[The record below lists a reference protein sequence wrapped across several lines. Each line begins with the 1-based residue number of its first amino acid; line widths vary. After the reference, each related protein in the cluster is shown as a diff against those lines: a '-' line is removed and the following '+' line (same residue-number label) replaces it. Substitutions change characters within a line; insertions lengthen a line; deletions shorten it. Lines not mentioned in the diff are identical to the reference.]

1 MPVILLVIIIV
12 LCYKNNN
19 KADEIAMLKK
29 KIRKLEEKNSIL
41 KEYVRRYVEQN
52 GENIVDNNILN
63 EVNVRPVEVQKTPVQ
78 EQTPVRRSIQNNV
91 QFVEDIQETNRVRQ
105 PEYVESKVKKE
116 PISKEDSRNTLILAA
131 GAVFIIL
138 AAIVFLISTWAVIP
152 NIIKTVILV
161 VFVEVFLG
169 LSKVAKEKFNLPNA
183 SNTFFYIAMAYIP
196 ICLYSIS
203 LFGLFGEYL
212 SIVGQGRHI
221 YFTIINIVIAVIY
234 MYQYNKN
241 ESKVLMY
248 GSILMQYLSVIFF
261 SLIFSTEFLRVLTCL
276 GLYNIVVYMFM
287 DKLNCRNV
295 LSLIFNIMTIVLTV
309 LTFGFFENS
318 LLMVGNMIILA
329 INYLCLE
336 KIEPKKIYAIL
347 FNICLVFAGALFVDL
362 FELTESVK
370 QIIVLAYIIAIFVIQ
385 NSLIINKNKENL
397 KFSSIV
403 VTVGTILLLQLNA
416 YTENIG
422 IPGYVYSLVNVV
434 LLLISHGMK
443 DEFIKDVSSALIPVE
458 FIASYF
464 NLGIIHGANLHYFMV
479 CSILTFVFG
488 ECIRNPKL
496 DKLNK
501 AFFYISH
508 INLFLT
514 MFLII
519 WEEEA
524 FFKNFIYLIIMTE
537 IYGYSYI
544 KNPKQNTF
552 FKYIDYIFT
561 NISLLSICLC
571 FNINDTI
578 KCLIPLVST
587 LIFIAI
593 EEKLPKLDENRFPKD
608 DYSDFYLAINSAVAI
623 GCMVI
628 AENVLVHLLGLVFV
642 VGMMYRYYKNNEII
656 FYNIVPIIGFYVL
669 ISALYEIE
677 SLQILLLSLSI
688 VGFGW
693 LSLKN
698 KNINVFTI
706 AGYLSIIFML
716 DLFDNELIITL
727 AAFVYTLLHVFFMEN
742 DKYKD
747 VYRVVTTIIFMNFYT
762 ELLFIMGLDDVIF
775 FALLGLLGAFSY
787 LSRNVIN
794 KYIQDVKVL
803 EYIVIAIL
811 YLGFIG
817 EATELSDAISII
829 LVQVLFMIISYYKK
843 YGAQFVGN
851 TAMLIVSGIYLTKGF
866 WALIPWWLY
875 LLGIG
880 SVLIGTAVRN
890 EAKEKTEKIN
900 VGKIIDNVI
909 DKIEN

>member
-1 MPVILLVIIIV
+1 
-12 LCYKNNN
+12 
-19 KADEIAMLKK
+19 
-29 KIRKLEEKNSIL
+29 
-41 KEYVRRYVEQN
+41 
-52 GENIVDNNILN
+52 
-63 EVNVRPVEVQKTPVQ
+63 
-78 EQTPVRRSIQNNV
+78 
-91 QFVEDIQETNRVRQ
+91 
-105 PEYVESKVKKE
+105 
-116 PISKEDSRNTLILAA
+116 
-131 GAVFIIL
+131 
-138 AAIVFLISTWAVIP
+138 
-152 NIIKTVILV
+152 
-161 VFVEVFLG
+161 
-169 LSKVAKEKFNLPNA
+169 
-183 SNTFFYIAMAYIP
+183 
-196 ICLYSIS
+196 
-203 LFGLFGEYL
+203 
-212 SIVGQGRHI
+212 
-221 YFTIINIVIAVIY
+221 
-234 MYQYNKN
+234 
-241 ESKVLMY
+241 
-248 GSILMQYLSVIFF
+248 
-261 SLIFSTEFLRVLTCL
+261 
-276 GLYNIVVYMFM
+276 
-287 DKLNCRNV
+287 
-295 LSLIFNIMTIVLTV
+295 
-309 LTFGFFENS
+309 
-318 LLMVGNMIILA
+318 
-329 INYLCLE
+329 
-336 KIEPKKIYAIL
+336 
-347 FNICLVFAGALFVDL
+347 
-362 FELTESVK
+362 
-370 QIIVLAYIIAIFVIQ
+370 
-385 NSLIINKNKENL
+385 
-397 KFSSIV
+397 
-403 VTVGTILLLQLNA
+403 
-416 YTENIG
+416 
-422 IPGYVYSLVNVV
+422 
-434 LLLISHGMK
+434 
-443 DEFIKDVSSALIPVE
+443 
-458 FIASYF
+458 
-464 NLGIIHGANLHYFMV
+464 MV
-479 CSILTFVFG
+479 CSILTFVLG

-693 LSLKN
+693 LSSKN